1 MPNGLLSKSQAEVAL
16 ELVRSYLEFADEND
30 KAAYKTADGYF
41 GLYSKAYGLIIKA
54 EEEAHSDKGKAGF

>member
-16 ELVRSYLEFADEND
+16 ELVRSYLEFADEGD

-41 GLYSKAYGLIIKA
+41 ELYRKAYAMIKEA
-54 EEEAHSDKGKAGF
+54 EKDADADKGKAGF

>member
-16 ELVRSYLEFADEND
+16 ELVRSYLEFADESD

-41 GLYSKAYGLIIKA
+41 DLYRKAYGLIMDAAK
-54 EEEAHSDKGKAGF
+54 EADAAQGKAGF